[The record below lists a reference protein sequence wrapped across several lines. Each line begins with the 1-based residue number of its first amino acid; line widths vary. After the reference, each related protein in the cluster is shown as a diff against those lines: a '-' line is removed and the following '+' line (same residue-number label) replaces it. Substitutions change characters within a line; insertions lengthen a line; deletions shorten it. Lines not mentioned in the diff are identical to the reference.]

1 MNLTQQ
7 IASRIRQARILG
19 DACGVSDFQLR
30 MTEKGAILTNL
41 RTHRAELLFDDDD
54 EDPFQEK
61 NSIAQ

>member
-19 DACGVSDFQLR
+19 DASGPSDFQLR
-30 MTEKGAILTNL
+30 MTEKGAVLINL
-41 RTHRAELLFDDDD
+41 RTHRAELLSDKD
-54 EDPFQEK
+54 EDPFLEK